1 MQLGHF
7 CSTKVNF
14 EYQRQRRRKREN
26 TEQLQ
31 QKMLQRGAHHAGIPT
46 SLTEEEGGGGPF

>member
-7 CSTKVNF
+7 CCTKVNF
-14 EYQRQRRRKREN
+14 EHQRQRGRQREN